1 MLMYSTVLDIDESLT
16 RDDFIRLVIEWNQSS
31 PHQDCVIP
39 DLKWSGQGNIRYG
52 DGSLWLGIEEY
63 RNQNTVAIRYEMTN
77 AEGVVWDTDFI
88 MNFDEMRMAIQL
100 DRSLTEGAQVE
111 DYRFSVPYFV
121 TLLIEKG
128 YLKDDNGL
136 PVLRD
141 SIDITSDNVG
151 LIASIVNHE
160 RQFNLPVI
168 YISKTSTNH
177 ALVNVDKLC
186 SSLKGVAHVLLEQSC
201 QLDSAIRNACGDQN
215 EYLGAVGVYFPNGD
229 HKRLLPKKYCNDSGL
244 FAKRIIRIVL
254 QYANA
259 QKTDLSYTWAGVT
272 YSLLSDRKSAADYAR
287 QVAENQR
294 EEYVDAFDQENK
306 ELHQKVDELTAKN
319 ASLEAEVRGLRR
331 KLNNAEGTPLL
342 VYGEE
347 EEFFP
352 DEIKEMILEEL
363 EKRANNLSSGTRRSD
378 VLNDVLEANPV
389 QGKSDQ
395 RRSNLRNAL
404 TDYSKMMPSKKRQLQ
419 DLGFEIDEDGKHYS
433 LSYYGDSRYFT
444 TLPKSGSDW
453 RGGRNSVSE
462 IIQKLM

>member
-63 RNQNTVAIRYEMTN
+63 RNHNTVAIRYEMTN

-141 SIDITSDNVG
+141 PIDITSDNVG

-160 RQFNLPVI
+160 RRFNLSVI

-177 ALVNVDKLC
+177 VLVNVNKLC
-186 SSLKGVAHVLLEQSC
+186 SSLKGGCSRVAGREL
-201 QLDSAIRNACGDQN
+201 SA
-215 EYLGAVGVYFPNGD
+215 
-229 HKRLLPKKYCNDSGL
+229 
-244 FAKRIIRIVL
+244 
-254 QYANA
+254 
-259 QKTDLSYTWAGVT
+259 
-272 YSLLSDRKSAADYAR
+272 
-287 QVAENQR
+287 
-294 EEYVDAFDQENK
+294 
-306 ELHQKVDELTAKN
+306 
-319 ASLEAEVRGLRR
+319 
-331 KLNNAEGTPLL
+331 
-342 VYGEE
+342 
-347 EEFFP
+347 
-352 DEIKEMILEEL
+352 
-363 EKRANNLSSGTRRSD
+363 
-378 VLNDVLEANPV
+378 
-389 QGKSDQ
+389 
-395 RRSNLRNAL
+395 
-404 TDYSKMMPSKKRQLQ
+404 
-419 DLGFEIDEDGKHYS
+419 
-433 LSYYGDSRYFT
+433 
-444 TLPKSGSDW
+444 
-453 RGGRNSVSE
+453 
-462 IIQKLM
+462 